1 MPTKKL
7 LDFIKRRYYT
17 RKGLIEIASSAAG
30 GDSLDGHAYEVSS
43 ASPLT
48 QPKMEK
54 TMSINEEKLNQ
65 LLGKFVGDLGAT
77 MHSGSVV
84 IGEELGLYKAMG
96 NANERI
102 TSVELA
108 DRTSTNERYVREW
121 LNAQAASGYV
131 EYDAAADSYYLTDE
145 QAFVLTDENSAAY
158 LPGAFILANAA
169 LRAVPKMIERFR
181 TGDGLGWHEHHHDLF
196 RGTELFFRPGYA
208 SNLVSSWIP
217 SLTGIDEKLN
227 AGGRVAD
234 VGCGHGAST
243 ILMAEAYP
251 NSTFIGFD
259 YHDKSI
265 EAARAK
271 AGTAGVSDRVSFEV
285 ASAKDFPGGDYD
297 LVTFFDCLHDMGD
310 PVGAA
315 KHVRQALGE
324 GGSWLIVEPFAND
337 KAEDNHNP
345 VGRVF
350 YSASTLICTPASRS
364 QEVGLA
370 LGAQAGE
377 KRLKAVANEGGFTQ
391 FRRANETPFNLVL
404 EARA

>member
-1 MPTKKL
+1 
-7 LDFIKRRYYT
+7 
-17 RKGLIEIASSAAG
+17 
-30 GDSLDGHAYEVSS
+30 
-43 ASPLT
+43 
-48 QPKMEK
+48 
-54 TMSINEEKLNQ
+54 MSINEDKLNG

-77 MHSGSVV
+77 IHSGSVV
-84 IGEELGLYKAMG
+84 IGAELGLYKAMAAAG
-96 NANERI
+96 EPV
-102 TSVELA
+102 SSEQLA
-108 DRTSTNERYVREW
+108 AKTDTNERYVREW

-131 EYDAAADSYYLTDE
+131 EYDAGSGKYYLTDE

-169 LRAVPKMIERFR
+169 LQAVPKMIERFK

-217 SLTGIDEKLN
+217 SLTGIDEKLK

-243 ILMAEAYP
+243 ILMAQAYP
-251 NSTFIGFD
+251 NSTFVGFD

-265 EAARAK
+265 EAARTK
-271 AGTAGVSDRVSFEV
+271 ADEAGVSDRVRFEV
-285 ASAKDFPGGDYD
+285 ASAKDFPGGGYD

-315 KHVRQALGE
+315 THVRRTLSE
-324 GGSWLIVEPFAND
+324 NGSWLIVEPFAND
-337 KAEDNHNP
+337 NAEDNHNP

-377 KRLKAVANEGGFTQ
+377 ARLRNVAEEGGFTQ

>member
-1 MPTKKL
+1 MN
-7 LDFIKRRYYT
+7 
-17 RKGLIEIASSAAG
+17 
-30 GDSLDGHAYEVSS
+30 
-43 ASPLT
+43 
-48 QPKMEK
+48 
-54 TMSINEEKLNQ
+54 INEERLNQ

-77 MHSGSVV
+77 IHSGSVV
-84 IGEELGLYKAMG
+84 IGAELGLYKAMAAAG
-96 NANERI
+96 EPV
-102 TSVELA
+102 SSEQLA
-108 DRTSTNERYVREW
+108 EKTDTNERYVREW

-131 EYDAAADSYYLTDE
+131 EYDAGSSKYYLTDE

-169 LRAVPKMIERFR
+169 LQAVPKMIERFK

-217 SLTGIDEKLN
+217 SLTGIDEKLK

-243 ILMAEAYP
+243 ILMAQAYP
-251 NSTFIGFD
+251 NSTFVGFD

-265 EAARAK
+265 EAARTKVAE
-271 AGTAGVSDRVSFEV
+271 AGVSDRVSFEV
-285 ASAKDFPGGDYD
+285 ASAKDFPGGGYD

-315 KHVRQALGE
+315 KHVRQALSE
-324 GGSWLIVEPFAND
+324 NGSWLIVEPFAND
-337 KAEDNHNP
+337 TPEDNHNP

-377 KRLKAVANEGGFTQ
+377 ARLRGVVEKGGFTQ